1 MPDDLIP
8 LGSRLST
15 PPTRPACKHV
25 RANSESESTDSLVVT
40 SVPIFVL
47 EENDV
52 STDEDEVSGSEE
64 AMSGSARMEV
74 EDWIEAGEE
83 SDDLEKSPRASES
96 DETVH
101 FESPSRQKNLMDDD
115 ETPRAMEKW
124 KVLNTDNDIL
134 ADPFAGEDCSKSG
147 YKPLPGLFGEMIHYG
162 EGRWLVKGEE
172 SSRPVV
178 FPTSVHQDTD
188 MTGVSVTYPESD
200 IQHDT
205 HQEND
210 TPMYHNVD
218 DKWMENLLSLPW
230 VSKDMSMIFDTE
242 SKKLVPMPRRRL
254 ARKKLVIDLYTILLK
269 GVLFIQLDAFGD
281 WMKET
286 VPTELWWDVFTEK
299 ENQDLQKAT
308 YKKLR
313 FDLITHAITI
323 VEEWRLRYGFP
334 KVPESAQEVLDA
346 KGETK
351 MRHEMK
357 SELLTKASG
366 KSVDRWVKYVFQGV
380 VEAETMDRVLNS
392 DLEGIRQRVISK
404 LVHVTELPF
413 SESWTV
419 CALCFGSLQSDADC
433 DRGAQHLLGLWL
445 MCSRSRDVSRRHFII
460 VGRWRTSLKSS

>member
-1 MPDDLIP
+1 MPDEFIP
-8 LGSRLST
+8 LESRLS
-15 PPTRPACKHV
+15 PPSKRPKTEHV
-25 RANSESESTDSLVVT
+25 RAKSGSESTDSLVVT

-47 EENDV
+47 EDNDI
-52 STDEDEVSGSEE
+52 STDEDEVPGSEE
-64 AMSGSARMEV
+64 DVSGSARMGV
-74 EDWIEAGEE
+74 EDWIEAGDEG
-83 SDDLEKSPRASES
+83 DYRGGSPRASES

-101 FESPSRQKNLMDDD
+101 FVTPPRGKNLMDDD
-115 ETPRAMEKW
+115 VTPQAMEKW
-124 KVLNTDNDIL
+124 KVLRTDNDIL
-134 ADPFAGEDCSKSG
+134 ADPFAGDEYPTGG

-162 EGRWLVKGEE
+162 ERRQLIKGGG

-188 MTGVSVTYPESD
+188 MTGVSVTYAESD
-200 IQHDT
+200 TQHDT

-230 VSKDMSMIFDTE
+230 VSKDMSMIFDAE
-242 SKKLVPMPRRRL
+242 SKRLVPMPRRRIE
-254 ARKKLVIDLYTILLK
+254 RKKLAIDLYTLLLK

-281 WMKET
+281 WMKDT
-286 VPTELWWDVFTEK
+286 IPTELWWDVFTEK
-299 ENQDLQKAT
+299 ENEDLQKAM

-313 FDLITHAITI
+313 FDIITRAITV

-346 KGETK
+346 KKETK
-351 MRHEMK
+351 ERHELK

-392 DLEGIRQRVISK
+392 ELEGIRQRVISK

-413 SESWTV
+413 SECWTV
-419 CALCFGSLQSDADC
+419 CALSFDSCYCEEKQS
-433 DRGAQHLLGLWL
+433 LGLSL
-445 MCSRSRDVSRRHFII
+445 TFSRLRDVSRRHFII